1 MEILVGD
8 DFKITEA
15 IKKEIHQKIEQ
26 IESHLS
32 HKADI
37 RVRLQMTG
45 DIFHIQMQYTHRKAN
60 FVATSENRD
69 FHVALNDVKNKLQ
82 RQIDNHTKKK
92 KAYRLSL

>member
-8 DFKITEA
+8 DFKVTEA

-45 DIFHIQMQYTHRKAN
+45 DVFHIQMHYVHSKTN
-60 FVATSENRD
+60 LIATSEDRD
-69 FHVALNDVKNKLQ
+69 FHIALNDVKNKLQ
-82 RQIDNHTKKK
+82 RQIHTKKK
-92 KAYRLSL
+92 KTHKY